1 MEDRMAAMITATEV
15 LEEVGLLEELKLAMV
30 YAFLLNDGDAVAR
43 LKRRIEKLQKPGGAD
58 GGEDEAIVGQ
68 PE

>member
-30 YAFLLNDGDAVAR
+30 YAWLLNDGVAVAR
-43 LKRRIEKLQKPGGAD
+43 LKRRIALLKKPKED
-58 GGEDEAIVGQ
+58 GN
-68 PE
+68 